1 MWKMLRRELGGLK
14 SYEQKPGKTS
24 ETIVR
29 STPLLS
35 VTPESQGL
43 SSEEII
49 NFYRE
54 LSDFSRFKP
63 HSAVIMKNGKV
74 ISKTAWK
81 PYSTGIRHVTHSMCK
96 SIISLAIGIA
106 QGEGLLTLDEK
117 ICDIFPKYFSLI
129 SSLFCKKDYLH
140 IHYHSSL

>member
-1 MWKMLRRELGGLK
+1 MYFINNAKKLDFMWKMLRRELGGLK
-14 SYEQKPGKTS
+14 SYEQKPGKIS

-54 LSDFSRFKP
+54 LSDFSRF
-63 HSAVIMKNGKV
+63 
-74 ISKTAWK
+74 
-81 PYSTGIRHVTHSMCK
+81 
-96 SIISLAIGIA
+96 
-106 QGEGLLTLDEK
+106 
-117 ICDIFPKYFSLI
+117 
-129 SSLFCKKDYLH
+129 
-140 IHYHSSL
+140 